1 MPEKII
7 VPSGE
12 WWFAPRAGLTARLR
26 IDAGENAW
34 SIAVFREGACGAGT
48 DQRPGIDRSGTID
61 DWHWYPLAIM
71 AGAVPFPD

>member
-12 WWFAPRAGLTARLR
+12 WWFTPRAGLTARLR
-26 IDAGENAW
+26 IDAADQSW
-34 SIAVFREGACGAGT
+34 SIAVFREGAGS
-48 DQRPGIDRSGTID
+48 DLRHGIDRSGTID